1 MKIYAVKISD
11 INEEKLDKLCLSID
25 SEKRHR
31 IERFINKKDK
41 IRASIGEIL
50 VRSIIIRE
58 LNIENEHIKFEENLL
73 YGKPYLHGYLDF
85 NFNISHSEDFVVCAV
100 DSKPV
105 GIDIEAV
112 KCIEYK
118 DIAQNFF
125 TEREFNYIVKQK
137 SDIQLSRFYEIW
149 TLKESY
155 MKCIGKGFSIPLKSF
170 SVCMDEYESIR
181 VIDDNQNENYIF
193 KIFDISMDYKMAVCS
208 LNREISDNIIVIDQ
222 NSLIN
227 NYFDLFQGD
236 EVYNG
241 NQ

>member
-11 INEEKLDKLCLSID
+11 ISEEKLDKLCLSID

-41 IRASIGEIL
+41 IRTLIGEIL

-58 LNIENEHIKFEENLL
+58 LNIENEYIKFEKNQ
-73 YGKPYLHGYLDF
+73 YGKPYLLGYPDF

-105 GIDIEAV
+105 GIDIEVV

-155 MKCIGKGFSIPLKSF
+155 MKCLGKGFSIPLKSF
-170 SVCMDEYESIR
+170 SVCMDEYENIR
-181 VIDDNQNENYIF
+181 VIDDNQNENCIF
-193 KIFDISMDYKMAVCS
+193 KVFDMGFGYKMAVCS
-208 LNREISDNIIVIDQ
+208 LSKEISDNIIRITQRDLID
-222 NSLIN
+222 
-227 NYFDLFQGD
+227 NYFAFIIK
-236 EVYNG
+236 
-241 NQ
+241 

>member
-50 VRSIIIRE
+50 IRSIIIRE
-58 LNIENEHIKFEENLL
+58 LNIENEYIKFGKNQ
-73 YGKPYLHGYLDF
+73 YGKPYLQGYPDF

-112 KCIEYK
+112 KRIEYK
-118 DIAQNFF
+118 DIAKNFF

-137 SDIQLSRFYEIW
+137 SDIQLNKFYEIW

-155 MKCIGKGFSIPLKSF
+155 MKCTGKGFSILLKSF
-170 SVCMDEYESIR
+170 SVYMDEYEDIR

-193 KIFDISMDYKMAVCS
+193 KIFDMGFGYKMAVYS
-208 LNREISDNIIVIDQ
+208 LSKEISDNIIRITQRDLID
-222 NSLIN
+222 
-227 NYFDLFQGD
+227 NYFAFIIK
-236 EVYNG
+236 
-241 NQ
+241 

>member
-1 MKIYAVKISD
+1 MQKTP
-11 INEEKLDKLCLSID
+11 L
-25 SEKRHR
+25 
-31 IERFINKKDK
+31 
-41 IRASIGEIL
+41 
-50 VRSIIIRE
+50 
-58 LNIENEHIKFEENLL
+58 
-73 YGKPYLHGYLDF
+73 
-85 NFNISHSEDFVVCAV
+85 
-100 DSKPV
+100 

-125 TEREFNYIVKQK
+125 TEREFNYIVKQE
-137 SDIQLSRFYEIW
+137 SDIQLSKFYEIW

-155 MKCIGKGFSIPLKSF
+155 MKCTGKGFSILLKSF
-170 SVCMDEYESIR
+170 SVYMDEYEDIR
-181 VIDDNQNENYIF
+181 VIDDNQNENCIF